1 MQIIFMKIDKK
12 LYFFHTKFGKSY
24 TFFILFRLK
33 IDFFYTF
40 VILKDMKTAISL
52 PDSIF
57 LEAEETARNMG
68 ITRSML
74 FHNALTEYLKKHNH
88 QNITEKLNEV
98 YSAEYYKEDF
108 AAISNAAI
116 EGIRGAAKD
125 EAR

>member
-1 MQIIFMKIDKK
+1 
-12 LYFFHTKFGKSY
+12 
-24 TFFILFRLK
+24 
-33 IDFFYTF
+33 
-40 VILKDMKTAISL
+40 MKTAISL
-52 PDSIF
+52 PDSVF

-68 ITRSML
+68 ISRSML

-88 QNITEKLNEV
+88 SNITEKLNEV

-116 EGIRGAAKD
+116 EGIREAAKD